1 MLHNETLNRKI
12 RDAGLT
18 RRQFAAKLGLTYA
31 GYQARIRRGS
41 EFKASEIY
49 AIRDILGLSAE
60 DVTRIFFGDEAGG
73 Q

>member
-31 GYQARIRRGS
+31 GYQARNRRGS

>member
-1 MLHNETLNRKI
+1 MTDFEALNRRI
-12 RDAGLT
+12 RNADLT
-18 RRQFAAKLGLTYA
+18 KRQFADKLGLTYA

-41 EFKASEIY
+41 NFKASEIY
-49 AIRDILGLSAE
+49 SIRDILGLSAE